1 MKIIDPHLHLFDLEQ
16 GEYHWLNDN
25 NPPFWPDKHKIA
37 KNFNA
42 QDLTLP
48 PSMSLQGIIH
58 IEAGFDNQ
66 RPWREIDWLE
76 SNYQTSLAYPVRT
89 IAAIDLTLPCDT
101 FDVLISDLCKYKSV
115 VGFRHILDRQAQ
127 HILSLEQVQKNLI
140 KIADHAKIF
149 ECQLALTDT
158 PAVNLLLDILDK
170 AANLK
175 VIISHAGCVVIN
187 DENHL
192 TWYHNMQAL
201 AAFDQVV
208 IKASG
213 WEMIDRDYK
222 ASYVQHAVE
231 CLIDLFSINRVM
243 LASNFPL
250 CLFSCSY
257 ADLWHSYA
265 ELDFSAQQKKKL
277 LYLNAKKHYQL

>member
-16 GEYHWLNDN
+16 GAYHWLKDKK
-25 NPPFWPDKHKIA
+25 PPFWPDKHIIA
-37 KNFNA
+37 KNFSTH
-42 QDLTLP
+42 DLTLP

-76 SNYQTSLAYPVRT
+76 SSDTTSLSYPVRT

-115 VGFRHILDRQAQ
+115 VGFRHILDQQAQ
-127 HILSLEQVQKNLI
+127 YLLSLEQVQKNLI
-140 KIADHAKIF
+140 KIGQHAKIF

-158 PAVNLLLDILDK
+158 PAVSLLLDILNR
-170 AANLK
+170 ATNLK
-175 VIISHAGCVVIN
+175 VIINHAGSVAFSN
-187 DENHL
+187 DNQL
-192 TWYHNMQAL
+192 SWYNNMQAL

-222 ASYVQHAVE
+222 VSYIQHAVE
-231 CLIDLFSINRVM
+231 RLIDLFSINRVM

-257 ADLWHSYA
+257 ADLWQSYA
-265 ELDFSAQQKKKL
+265 DLNFSAQQKKKL